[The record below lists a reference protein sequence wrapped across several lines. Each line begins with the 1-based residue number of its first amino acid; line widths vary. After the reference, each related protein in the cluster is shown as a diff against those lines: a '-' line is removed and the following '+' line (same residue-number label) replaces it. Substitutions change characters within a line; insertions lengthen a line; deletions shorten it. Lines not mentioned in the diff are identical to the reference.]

1 MKTKSKH
8 GRVNIRPCLLKKER
22 EYKLPTGLNQNVP
35 KVIRTEYLTI
45 QGNCLEMPGVCIQLS
60 NISLFTTSG
69 VASEQSLIIMAA
81 VAVMVG
87 LVLMVFNVLI
97 GLVAIALGGFMGYAW
112 YADLQKSKRS
122 GKLTITT
129 NSGSSYSIVF
139 GNLEFLD
146 KVVYTI
152 TEIIREPQYTGKTV
166 FNIKDNMIYGSAIG
180 NDASVTGTR

>member
-1 MKTKSKH
+1 M
-8 GRVNIRPCLLKKER
+8 
-22 EYKLPTGLNQNVP
+22 P